1 MKKLQLIKTALI
13 ILSITTGCRKEKRP
27 EPVRVTCLE
36 SCDYVTNFVNHRW
49 IQVGDYEDSSAY
61 ALSNIGLI
69 PLPTSYSF
77 SFDSCD
83 LDNEWI
89 INSNGTS
96 YGLNHVKC
104 QPSEQDTFEIPNWKI
119 SDDRKTIIFENAST
133 LYIESIT
140 PSYMK
145 FYYYST
151 STFPGRPPVKY
162 VRLQLYKSI

>member
-1 MKKLQLIKTALI
+1 MRVTNLIAWSLILIGLQNCK
-13 ILSITTGCRKEKRP
+13 KEKHPDDVIKPCTERCNYFSDF
-27 EPVRVTCLE
+27 TG
-36 SCDYVTNFVNHRW
+36 HRW
-49 IQVGDYEDSSAY
+49 SQVGDYQDSSIY
-61 ALSNIGLI
+61 ALNNIGLI

-77 SFDSCD
+77 SFDSCE

-104 QPSEQDTFEIPNWKI
+104 QPSEEDTFEIPDWKF
-119 SDDRKTIIFENAST
+119 SDDRKFIIFSNASS

-145 FYYYST
+145 FYYYFT
-151 STFPGRPPVKY
+151 SNIPGKGPTKF